1 MALQTDDR
9 QAITDLI
16 HLHGHYTDSG
26 AFERMD
32 ELFAPDAVLDLSDF
46 GLGVRT
52 GLAEMDEAI
61 RAIGDGHPVGHHVTN
76 VVLSE
81 EGDGRVR
88 AISKGIGI
96 MADGRCGSVVY
107 EDALARGPRGW
118 RITERTIRMRRIP
131 LTP

>member
-46 GLGVRT
+46 GLGVRS
-52 GLAEMDEAI
+52 GPAEMAAAI
-61 RAIGDGHPVGHHVTN
+61 RAIGDSHPVGHHVTN
-76 VVLSE
+76 VVLTE
-81 EGDGRVR
+81 EDDSQVR

-107 EDALARGPRGW
+107 EDALARGPHGW
-118 RITERTIRMRRIP
+118 RITKRTIRLRRTA
-131 LTP
+131 LTA

>member
-1 MALQTDDR
+1 MALDAEDR

-16 HLHGHYTDSG
+16 HLHGHYTDRG
-26 AFERMD
+26 EFDRMN
-32 ELFAPDAVLDLSDF
+32 ELFAAGAVFDLSDF

-61 RAIGDGHPVGHHVTN
+61 RTIGDGHPVGHHVTN

-81 EGDGRVR
+81 DESGQVR

-107 EDALARGPRGW
+107 EDALARGPHGW
-118 RITERTIRMRRIP
+118 QITERTIRLRRTP